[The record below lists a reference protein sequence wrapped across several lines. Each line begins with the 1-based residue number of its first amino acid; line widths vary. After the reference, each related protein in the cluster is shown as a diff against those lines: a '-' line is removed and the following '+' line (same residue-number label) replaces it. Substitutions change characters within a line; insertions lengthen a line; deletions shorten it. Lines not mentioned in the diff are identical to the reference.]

1 MNIIK
6 SDNIVGYVTLLQVL
20 VSLKPNKRQ
29 SLNEL
34 EAYVKNYFEMSK
46 DVRQFIFERIFPNLS
61 SLKCI
66 MLLFEVLSYSKCLFH
81 CSEPLILNFIA
92 EYNK

>member
-29 SLNEL
+29 SLKEWV
-34 EAYVKNYFEMSK
+34 AHVKNYLEMSK
-46 DVRQFIFERIFPNLS
+46 DARQFILERIFPNLS

-66 MLLFEVLSYSKCLFH
+66 ML
-81 CSEPLILNFIA
+81 
-92 EYNK
+92 